1 MVSEQS
7 LTYRDTAMAQSKLAG
22 MTYREMAK
30 KYNVSPA
37 RVCQVLQKSE
47 IKDILDAGTAQ
58 MISMIPMAVDT
69 HCKAMMNFEDND
81 TLAVKA
87 AETILKTG
95 AIIPSN
101 TINATINTIY
111 NQTNN
116 IVTTETMD
124 LVKKILPGLTE

>member
-1 MVSEQS
+1 MASEQS
-7 LTYRDTAMAQSKLAG
+7 LTYRDNAIAQSKLAG

-30 KYNVSPA
+30 KYDVSPA
-37 RVCQVLQKSE
+37 RICQVLTKPE
-47 IKDILDAGTAQ
+47 IKDILDTGTAE
-58 MISMIPMAVDT
+58 MISMIPLAINT
-69 HCKAMMNFEDND
+69 HHKAMDNYANND